1 MNRIKTFDSEAEAS
15 VLSPRLY
22 MAESECKGASKLN
35 NVIQSSLSSSATAA
49 AAAACCSGGGGVDGG
64 VGRLAQQVSTRKG
77 STSDGADQAP
87 SVKKGQIAR
96 AGGAAGVAKLY
107 TTGVVGKASRQIV
120 ADSKGKSHNPSKGD
134 AEKDKEA
141 AGKKAKPV
149 HRLLGSVAMI
159 ESVYGVSIGGKSRG
173 GMDSCRGTG
182 GLSQRFGAKKGVN
195 ATLGRTAGSGLN
207 GKAGGVGAA
216 GKDATVKKGKE
227 AGGAKL

>member
-15 VLSPRLY
+15 VLSPRIYL
-22 MAESECKGASKLN
+22 AQLGGAKDASKLN
-35 NVIQSSLSSSATAA
+35 HAVQSSNFSSAA
-49 AAAACCSGGGGVDGG
+49 GGGGAGG
-64 VGRLAQQVSTRKG
+64 GGASIGDHVSMRKG
-77 STSDGADQAP
+77 ITSDGADPAP
-87 SVKKGQIAR
+87 ASKKGHVAR
-96 AGGAAGVAKLY
+96 AGPPGAATGVAKLY
-107 TTGVVGKASRQIV
+107 TSGVVGKASRQV
-120 ADSKGKSHNPSKGD
+120 AADSKGKSHNPGKGD
-134 AEKDKEA
+134 AEKEKET